1 MHMTEEL
8 RRQYYIAIPPA
19 MSAASSVRMMRPLA
33 QEFTHAETRQGVIM
47 TKLSILTELLPK
59 RTTERREKDRERLA
73 QKPCAFD
80 VMKDARAAR
89 SMYQSILLRQ
99 FMKFLV
105 SCRPFARHR
114 GVNYP

>member
-1 MHMTEEL
+1 MTE
-8 RRQYYIAIPPA
+8 
-19 MSAASSVRMMRPLA
+19 
-33 QEFTHAETRQGVIM
+33 
-47 TKLSILTELLPK
+47 LSIHTEFLPK
-59 RTTERREKDRERLA
+59 RTTECREKDRERLA

-114 GVNYP
+114 RQLSGGIIGSDDAVNRLTTARLIVGYADLR